1 MSDPTYTL
9 AAVHHA
15 GYCYYPD
22 DDRRRSA
29 VRELSLRREL
39 DDRLRRG
46 IQAERVHLEAVIS
59 IFRAGQIRR
68 AQLQVRDVTDLP
80 EVFEMRVEARSPASC
95 AEQRAAFPNPATVYP
110 DTPVSTVIPLSP
122 ALDSTS

>member
-46 IQAERVHLEAVIS
+46 IQAERE
-59 IFRAGQIRR
+59 R
-68 AQLQVRDVTDLP
+68 P
-80 EVFEMRVEARSPASC
+80 
-95 AEQRAAFPNPATVYP
+95 
-110 DTPVSTVIPLSP
+110 PVSVPRLAELVADRLERGRVTSEWPLP
-122 ALDSTS
+122 DVLPTAEEIEALIREVWP